1 MVMIC
6 FIFLLCLECNLVII
20 EDTYILYCLFT
31 GSLVAASC
39 SLVQFCRVE
48 VLHLQLDLFM
58 LGHWFVACC
67 LLLFA
72 STLQGWGPASTVGDF
87 FCTLQ
92 GSSPAPA
99 IGPAVLSF
107 IIDE

>member
-20 EDTYILYCLFT
+20 EDTYILYWFT
-31 GSLVAASC
+31 SSLVDVSY

-58 LGHWFVACC
+58 LGHWFVTCF
-67 LLLFA
+67 LLLFS
-72 STLQGWGPASTVGDF
+72 STLQGSGLASIVGDF

-99 IGPAVLSF
+99 IGPTVLSF
-107 IIDE
+107 TIDE